1 MKKMFSKRK
10 MYNVI
15 ALILSLAMICGFFTG
30 CGTPVNQKSS
40 DGKVHITIGGMPNE
54 KTEANAATYELFQ
67 ENVKNFMQENP
78 NIVVEAD
85 PWSFDLKNYLTKAA
99 AGDLPTMFYTSPT
112 ELRTL
117 VNSGYIKDVTK
128 FAKKYGYEDGYNNED
143 YSDLYKVD
151 DKYYALVKDGS
162 ISYIGIIYNINLF
175 RQAGL
180 LDENGIPKYPQ
191 TWEELAQTAKIIKD
205 KTGKYGFCMP
215 TKNNQGGWLFLN
227 IMWAYG
233 ADFMEKKDGKW
244 VATFASDEG
253 AAALNYLKDLKWKYN
268 VLQDETLA
276 DVFTEGQYLSTDNV
290 GMTIN
295 GVGMLNNFVSKFQ
308 LDVKNMAMSR
318 NPAGPAGRI
327 SQRNSNI
334 YVFSGTDEENEACFK
349 WLDFIG
355 QGAKANDA
363 MKENIE
369 KNAKISAGKNY
380 AVGYGVLSVWKDK
393 ERNKVESE
401 ILDKYATV
409 DKKYFKDYID
419 GEDVIYKS
427 EPPRCA
433 QQLYSVLDACIQQ
446 VLNDKNADCKAILEQ
461 AQKDFQLN
469 YLDKETN

>member
-1 MKKMFSKRK
+1 MRKISSKRK
-10 MYNVI
+10 LYNIV
-15 ALILSLAMICGFFTG
+15 ALILSLTMICGFFTG

-54 KTEANAATYELFQ
+54 RTEANAAIYDLFQ
-67 ENVKNFMQENP
+67 QNAKKFMKENP
-78 NIVVEAD
+78 DIVVEAD

-99 AGDLPTMFYTSPT
+99 AGDLPTMFSTSPT
-112 ELRTL
+112 ELKTL

-128 FAKKYGYEDGYNNED
+128 FAEKYGYADGYNDKD
-143 YSDLYKVD
+143 YSNLYKMN

-162 ISYIGIIYNINLF
+162 IGYIGILYNIKLF
-175 RQAGL
+175 KQAGL
-180 LDENGIPKYPQ
+180 VDENGIPKYPQ

-205 KTGKYGFCMP
+205 KTGKYGFCIP
-215 TKNNQGGWLFLN
+215 TKSNQGGWLFLN

-233 ADFMEKKDGKW
+233 ADFMKQKDGKW

-253 AAALNYLKDLKWKYN
+253 AAALNYIKDLKWKYD

-276 DVFTEGQYLSTDNV
+276 DMFTCGKYLATDNA

-295 GVGMLNNFVSKFQ
+295 GVGMLNSFVDKFQ
-308 LDVKNMAMSR
+308 LDVKNVAMSR

-327 SQRNSNI
+327 SQRNSTI

-355 QGAKANDA
+355 QGAKVNDT

-369 KNAKISAGKNY
+369 KSAKISSEKNY
-380 AVGYGVLSVWKDK
+380 AVGYGVASVWKDK
-393 ERNKVESE
+393 ERIRVESD
-401 ILDKYATV
+401 IADKYATV
-409 DKKYFKDYID
+409 DKKYFNDYIE
-419 GEDVIYKS
+419 GKDVKYKS

-446 VLNDKNADCKAILEQ
+446 VLNDKNADCKAILKQ

-469 YLDKETN
+469 YLDKETD